1 MYTTQLLQHHIVFL
15 SFKHPF
21 HAVRLLR
28 RQNRKCMSVRSK
40 EWQIGLAYRGCEAQ
54 LDVRLGERA
63 LSAVT
68 PFVINILPAKTYR
81 LNKNKICEIDKY
93 FIIIVNPQIPLSIK
107 YSRSA

>member
-28 RQNRKCMSVRSK
+28 RQNRKCCRRMSVRSK
-40 EWQIGLAYRGCEAQ
+40 EWQIRLAYRGCEAQ

-68 PFVINILPAKTYR
+68 PSVINMKTY
-81 LNKNKICEIDKY
+81 
-93 FIIIVNPQIPLSIK
+93 
-107 YSRSA
+107 